1 MFKSFLRGIP
11 LLSKVLLIVVAL
23 LSVAYCSKSK
33 DLEIKIKENVGL
45 NKDLAT
51 TKEQLK
57 LVLEQKAVIDKLNA
71 DLMMEAE
78 DLKEKF
84 GELETQTRSEFA
96 EVAGAIDPVA
106 VPSVISGK
114 LEAAK
119 KSASAPEALQAKKA
133 MIPVVR
139 KDVMQRAHDIS
150 IDALWKSYCQSTTH
164 CKMVN
169 KQ

>member
-96 EVAGAIDPVA
+96 EVAGAIDSVA

-133 MIPVVR
+133 TIPVVR

>member
-11 LLSKVLLIVVAL
+11 VLSKVLLIVVAL

-96 EVAGAIDPVA
+96 EVAGAIDSVA